1 MGRKSKY
8 RKDISDIISQYPNGV
23 KADKIIDKMLC
34 SRPTVY
40 YNLSKLI
47 EEKIIEERNNK
58 YYSIIQENK
67 QYIELPYSIKNFED
81 SDPLI
86 TMEVYKILFEKEK
99 SSIYNE
105 EEQWRIAKKY
115 SQKLHNL
122 VSLDILLTDSIK
134 IHYQGKKPYYI
145 SNKLH
150 SIIIK
155 QIKQIIRNF
164 ILSPEV
170 FLNINSISDLDFTF
184 TFSFGKNLDQE
195 ISKYKDFNFSDFKEI
210 ISNILFGTDRDNLYF
225 LKNIAKL
232 QNIERNEKNFYVKE
246 ELSKI
251 EDKIDSYDTFDDDYK
266 GRKKDIL
273 KTQYKILLENYPL
286 LEMDNLEKVKKD
298 LQIATQKYLKGIDQI
313 NKILKSGKKIEVIE
327 KNVHKRLF
335 GNILDIE
342 NYFRKKKE
350 KK

>member
-1 MGRKSKY
+1 
-8 RKDISDIISQYPNGV
+8 
-23 KADKIIDKMLC
+23 
-34 SRPTVY
+34 
-40 YNLSKLI
+40 
-47 EEKIIEERNNK
+47 
-58 YYSIIQENK
+58 
-67 QYIELPYSIKNFED
+67 
-81 SDPLI
+81 
-86 TMEVYKILFEKEK
+86 MEVYKILFEKEK